1 MTPKALERSL
11 KIGSERRDPLQSQ
24 RMQRENTR
32 QIIKNKQLVL
42 YSSRDN
48 EDIFFW
54 IVSDEAATTFYIKF
68 WFQRYL
74 HTLILCWKQRLFSSC
89 SFPIV
94 CKICCRPKWLQSKQ
108 RRSDTHYDQ
117 RILLNVYPGN
127 SASHDLLNPYRSP
140 CILIKWPQAN
150 NSI

>member
-68 WFQRYL
+68 
-74 HTLILCWKQRLFSSC
+74 
-89 SFPIV
+89 
-94 CKICCRPKWLQSKQ
+94 
-108 RRSDTHYDQ
+108 
-117 RILLNVYPGN
+117 
-127 SASHDLLNPYRSP
+127 
-140 CILIKWPQAN
+140 
-150 NSI
+150 